1 DLRLRHP
8 QHGPPAAGV
17 GGPGER
23 LRRRRPAGLR
33 GRCRGAA
40 RARPGRADPAAQ
52 RRRPGG
58 GRAGRDLAA
67 GCRRPER
74 RTRGAAG
81 DPAVQLHRAGDAAD
95 DRGVAPDRRRG
106 GGDVVTAPRLRATGL
121 RLSYD
126 SRVVVDDVGLEVP
139 AGHVLGVAG
148 PNGSGKTTLLRM
160 LSGERTPER
169 GSVHL
174 GDLDVTRASPRILAR
189 LLALVAQDE
198 GVADTPL
205 SAAEIVMLGRT
216 PHLGPFQRAG
226 AEDIAIVEDAL
237 RRVGALGRA
246 RREPATP
253 SGGERQRV
261 LIARAL
267 AQGAGTLLLDEPTN
281 HLDIR
286 YQHEVLGLVR
296 DLAVGSEVAAVVVL
310 HDLNLAARYCD
321 TLLVLDGGRVA
332 AYGVPDEVLVPE
344 VIEPVYGIGT
354 HRLDVDGV
362 PHLAFHPAHESH
374 GEPHEHLV

>member
-1 DLRLRHP
+1 MT
-8 QHGPPAAGV
+8 G
-17 GGPGER
+17 
-23 LRRRRPAGLR
+23 
-33 GRCRGAA
+33 
-40 RARPGRADPAAQ
+40 
-52 RRRPGG
+52 
-58 GRAGRDLAA
+58 
-67 GCRRPER
+67 
-74 RTRGAAG
+74 
-81 DPAVQLHRAGDAAD
+81 
-95 DRGVAPDRRRG
+95 
-106 GGDVVTAPRLRATGL
+106 PRLRAEHL

-126 SRVVVDDVGLEVP
+126 GRVVVDDVSLTVP
-139 AGHVLGVAG
+139 AGAVLGIAG
-148 PNGSGKTTLLRM
+148 PNGSGKTSLLRM
-160 LSGERTPER
+160 LSGEVTPEHGEAHIEDHPVER
-169 GSVHL
+169 
-174 GDLDVTRASPRILAR
+174 TSPKALAK
-189 LLALVAQDE
+189 LLAMVSQDE
-198 GVADTPL
+198 GITETPL

-216 PHLGPFQRAG
+216 PHLGPFQRPGRA
-226 AEDIAIVEDAL
+226 DIAAVEDAL
-237 RRVGALGRA
+237 RRVGAIELA
-246 RREPATP
+246 RRPLSTM

-321 TLLVLDGGRVA
+321 ALLVLDGGRVA
-332 AYGVPDEVLVPE
+332 AYGTPDAVLVPE

>member
-1 DLRLRHP
+1 M
-8 QHGPPAAGV
+8 
-17 GGPGER
+17 
-23 LRRRRPAGLR
+23 
-33 GRCRGAA
+33 
-40 RARPGRADPAAQ
+40 
-52 RRRPGG
+52 
-58 GRAGRDLAA
+58 
-67 GCRRPER
+67 
-74 RTRGAAG
+74 
-81 DPAVQLHRAGDAAD
+81 
-95 DRGVAPDRRRG
+95 
-106 GGDVVTAPRLRATGL
+106 TAPRLRATGL

-237 RRVGALGRA
+237 RRVGALGLA
-246 RREPATP
+246 RRELATL